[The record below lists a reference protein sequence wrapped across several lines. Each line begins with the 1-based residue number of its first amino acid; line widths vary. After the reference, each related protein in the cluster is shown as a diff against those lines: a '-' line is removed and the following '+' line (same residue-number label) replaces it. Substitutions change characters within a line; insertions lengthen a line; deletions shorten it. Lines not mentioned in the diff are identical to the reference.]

1 MVDQQPEPLQFPPE
15 LQKAIE
21 EFKNRKTYASFD
33 LPTLREIKDQQIEQA
48 LMDYIWKKTD
58 ANPRNRKSTILGLS
72 RGFQV
77 LYLTWLV
84 EAEVLNGGFN
94 QYYWNT
100 SGEFAELTP
109 AALREIGADEAA
121 TIMEWSVEAAISE
134 IPQIAKFRAAGTVEA
149 FSESYKHTKLN
160 DFDEPFSKLAGEFP
174 KLRIRYI
181 RSNEAQFVTQ

>member
-1 MVDQQPEPLQFPPE
+1 MVDQQPEPFQFPPE

-121 TIMEWSVEAAISE
+121 TIMEWSVEAA
-134 IPQIAKFRAAGTVEA
+134 
-149 FSESYKHTKLN
+149 
-160 DFDEPFSKLAGEFP
+160 
-174 KLRIRYI
+174 
-181 RSNEAQFVTQ
+181 

>member
-1 MVDQQPEPLQFPPE
+1 MAEQQSEPFQFPPE

-21 EFKNRKTYASFD
+21 EFKNRKTYTSFD
-33 LPTLREIKDQQIEQA
+33 LQTLREIKDHQIEQA

-58 ANPRNRKSTILGLS
+58 ANPRDRKSTILGLS
-72 RGFQV
+72 RGFQIV
-77 LYLTWLV
+77 YLTWLV

-100 SGEFAELTP
+100 SGEFAEITP

-121 TIMEWSVEAAISE
+121 SIMEQSLEAAIAE
-134 IPQIAKFRAAGTVEA
+134 IPEMAKFRAAGTVEA
-149 FSESYKHTKLN
+149 FSESYEHTKLN
-160 DFDEPFSKLAGEFP
+160 AFDEPFSRLAEGFP

-181 RSNEAQFVTQ
+181 RSNETQFVTQ